1 MNGKYRNRG
10 IQPASGKGGRRLQE
24 PQGIV
29 DISEERFW
37 GNTTEESLAVKSSFD
52 DFPDEGE
59 LEITMVEA
67 LKRPKFRY
75 RIHFGSYSVEIHEDV
90 MIKYRMIKGAV
101 FAKSDL
107 EEIIAADERQR
118 SYGDALVYLSRKP
131 RTAYEIALRLGEKG
145 WSEEMVS
152 DVLYR
157 LKQERLIDDAAYAQ
171 EWAKQRVGSRGK
183 GKLWVRHELRQK
195 GIAKP
200 LIEEALGE
208 VSEEDEYNSA
218 LQLGAKKWRST
229 TGEFMDRKRKTGA
242 FLMRRGYSG
251 GLVSKVIRELAQQDG
266 QENTEEWEEE

>member
-1 MNGKYRNRG
+1 MNGEYGNRG
-10 IQPASGKGGRRLQE
+10 IQPPSGKGGRRLQE

-37 GNTTEESLAVKSSFD
+37 GNTTEESLAVESSFD

-90 MIKYRMIKGAV
+90 MIKYRMIKGAA

-107 EEIIAADERQR
+107 EEIISADERQR

-145 WSEEMVS
+145 WSEETVS

-171 EWAKQRVGSRGK
+171 EWAKQRVGSRSK

-229 TGEFMDRKRKTGA
+229 TGELMDRKRKTGA

-251 GLVSKVIRELAQQDG
+251 GLVSKVIRELAQQEG

>member
-1 MNGKYRNRG
+1 MNEGYGKRRTQ
-10 IQPASGKGGRRLQE
+10 QPSVKAGRRLQE

-37 GNTTEESLAVKSSFD
+37 GNTTKESPAEESSFD
-52 DFPDEGE
+52 DFPEDGE

-75 RIHFGSYSVEIHEDV
+75 RIHFGSYSIEVHEDV
-90 MIKYRMIKGAV
+90 MIKYRMIKGSA
-101 FAKSDL
+101 FTKSDL

-145 WSEEMVS
+145 WSEETVG
-152 DVLYR
+152 DVIHR
-157 LKQERLIDDAAYAQ
+157 LKQERLIDDAVYAQ
-171 EWAKQRVGSRGK
+171 QWAQQRVGSRGK

-218 LQLGAKKWRST
+218 LQLGSKKWKT
-229 TGEFMDRKRKTGA
+229 ATGEFMDRKRKTGA

-251 GLVSKVIRELAQQDG
+251 GLVSKVIRELARQDG
-266 QENTEEWEEE
+266 QNNAEGWEEE